1 MGYFDA
7 LEKFRAINLKE
18 LRPEGFS
25 DNIQQLWEKKSSRV
39 GQKHGWRPVG
49 ACPVCGSSKRQV
61 EFPKYGIDI
70 ADCLDCTLRYASKI
84 PQQTED
90 IYSEEE
96 YLPAAQQ
103 CYMQNVDYRKN
114 ASVRNVS
121 KLSRRLWV
129 RPTGNICWIS
139 FAGPGVFLMSLKK
152 LALQFAARSWEKNFQ
167 LGHPIVWGSRCITV
181 RCLRFRLS
189 KNWT

>member
-1 MGYFDA
+1 MMGYFDA

-70 ADCLDCTLRYASKI
+70 ADCMDCTLRYASKI

-90 IYSEEE
+90 IFSEEE

-103 CYMQNVDYRKN
+103 CYMQNVDYRKKRFGSERIEIITQ
-114 ASVRNVS
+114 AMGKADGKHLLDIVCG
-121 KLSRRLWV
+121 
-129 RPTGNICWIS
+129 TGW
-139 FAGPGVFLMSLKK
+139 FFDVA
-152 LALQFAARSWEKNFQ
+152 
-167 LGHPIVWGSRCITV
+167 
-181 RCLRFRLS
+181 
-189 KNWT
+189 